1 MHFKIVI
8 PSYNRLKTLQNKTL
22 AFLFRNNIPHNK
34 IYIFVHPDC
43 YCDYLILES
52 EYNINIIKSVEGIRD
67 SRNFITDYFP
77 EGEKLLSMDD
87 DISDLIDF
95 RTNQSIE
102 HLNDFIEESFEMVQG
117 GLWGLSATDNRFF
130 SRLNDKVGL
139 QSIIGSFCGFTN
151 RKQYK
156 LTLKVMEDYERVI
169 YYYNDNRIIL
179 KRSFIG
185 IKTKYWTTAGGIQS
199 NYSKDERITIQNEAA
214 DYLLKTYPQLVYIRT
229 RKNGLKDIRF
239 RILK

>member
-1 MHFKIVI
+1 MNYKIVI
-8 PSYNRLKTLQNKTL
+8 PSYNRLNTLQNKTL
-22 AFLFRNNIPHNK
+22 RFLFRNNIPDNK
-34 IYIFVHPDC
+34 IYIFVHPDS
-43 YCDYLILES
+43 YEDYLILES

-67 SRNFITDYFP
+67 SRNYITDYFP
-77 EGEKLLSMDD
+77 EGQKLISIDD

-95 RTNQSIE
+95 RTNQSLQN
-102 HLNDFIEESFEMVQG
+102 LNDFIEESFEMVQG

-130 SRLNDKVGL
+130 SRLKDKVGL

-151 RKQYK
+151 TKQYK
-156 LTLKVMEDYERVI
+156 LKLKVMEDYERVI
-169 YYYNDNRIIL
+169 YYYNDKRLIL

-185 IKTKYWTTAGGIQS
+185 IRTKYWTTAGGIQS

-214 DYLLKTYPQLVYIRT
+214 DYLLNNYPQLVYIRT